1 MPVWHKE
8 TLAAQE
14 NREIQMVGLIQEQHA
29 DRCRLFMQWKGMD
42 WPVMV
47 DSLNELQVAVVP
59 ITLLIDEYGIIRKKN
74 PRRMSEFFDD
84 FVTNDY
90 MPPDEADEEPTM
102 APKVRVMRENGDINW
117 TKTGNAWLK
126 WTGAEHVTTG
136 VESLNRAV
144 ELDPDDGL
152 THFQLGVAYRM
163 RYDSPQ
169 RQAGDFQNAIDQWS
183 EALALNPNQ
192 YIWRRRI
199 QQYGARLMKPY
210 SFYDW
215 VIEARQE
222 LQAAGHEPTPIA
234 VEPSG
239 AEFAQR
245 EREFT
250 SADTTVTAPDPDG
263 RIHTDD
269 KPFIIS
275 ETTVVPATAAP
286 GTAVRFHVV
295 LEPNAKAK
303 AHWNN
308 EAQPL
313 QVWIDPPAGW
323 KVDRNHHTLENAPTA
338 VSLETRRI
346 EFELRI
352 PPDAAAGRVTIP
364 AYALYNVCEGEEG
377 VCLYRRLDL
386 PIDIVISVAGQ

>member
-1 MPVWHKE
+1 MPVWHDK
-8 TLAAQE
+8 TLALQD
-14 NREIQMVGLIQEQHA
+14 NREIQMVGLIQEQHP
-29 DRCRLFMQWKGMD
+29 DRCRLFMQWKGMT

-47 DSLNELQVAVVP
+47 DSLNELEVAVVP

-74 PRRMSEFFDD
+74 PRRISEFFDD

-90 MPPDEADEEPTM
+90 MAPDEPDESKPEG
-102 APKVRVMRENGDINW
+102 RVMREGGDINW
-117 TKTGNAWLK
+117 TKYGNAVLK
-126 WTGAEHVTTG
+126 WKGDEYVTNG
-136 VESLNRAV
+136 VEGLKRAV
-144 ELDPDDGL
+144 EVDPSDGL
-152 THFQLGVAYRM
+152 AHFQLGVAYRM
-163 RYDSPQ
+163 RYDSPA
-169 RQAGDFQNAIDQWS
+169 RQPGDFQNAINQWS
-183 EALALNPNQ
+183 KALALNPNQ

-215 VIEARQE
+215 VIEARQD

-245 EREFT
+245 ERQFT

-295 LEPNAKAK
+295 LEPNAKVK

-323 KVDRNHHTLENAPTA
+323 KVDRHHHTVANATTA

-364 AYALYNVCEGEEG
+364 VYALYNVCEGEEG
-377 VCLYRRLDL
+377 TCLYRRLDL
-386 PIDIVISVAGQ
+386 PIDIHIAATGQ